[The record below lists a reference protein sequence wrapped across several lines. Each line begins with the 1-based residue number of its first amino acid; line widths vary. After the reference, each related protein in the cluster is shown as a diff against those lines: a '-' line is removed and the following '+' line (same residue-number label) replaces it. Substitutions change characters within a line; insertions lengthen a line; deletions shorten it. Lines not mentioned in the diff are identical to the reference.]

1 MTTPTDRRIAQLKLQ
16 YNTAAEGFARL
27 GLKWG
32 KVWMPSV
39 EDLDRAIQEVER
51 ELEPG

>member
-1 MTTPTDRRIAQLKLQ
+1 MTTPTDRRIAALRKQ
-16 YNTAAEGFARL
+16 YATAAEGFAQL

-39 EDLDRAIQEVER
+39 EDLDQAIQKV
-51 ELEPG
+51 